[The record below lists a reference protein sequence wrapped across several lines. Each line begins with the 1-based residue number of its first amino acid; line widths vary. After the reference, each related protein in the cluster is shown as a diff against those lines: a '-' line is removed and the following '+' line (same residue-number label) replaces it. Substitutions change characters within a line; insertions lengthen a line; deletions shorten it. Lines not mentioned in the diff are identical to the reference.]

1 MNITRKIT
9 TNRDQFGDK
18 RPLSAI
24 KFIVIH
30 DTANDKRGADADAH
44 YRNLQRPNSRVGS
57 AHYYV
62 DDKEIVQTIDDS
74 VVAWSVG
81 DKWAIKNRTRADVTN
96 YNSVSVE
103 LCINQG
109 IDKAKAYQNL
119 LWLTRYLMTKFN
131 AEVVRHYDATGK
143 PCPST
148 WQANNWAQW
157 WRFKKELTNMP
168 SKWAEKDWNW
178 AVDNHITD
186 GSNPQ
191 GQCTREQAVSLLKRM
206 YDMIK
211 REVQNGKN

>member
-1 MNITRKIT
+1 MKIERKII
-9 TNRDQFGDK
+9 TNRSQLGGK

-30 DTANDKRGADADAH
+30 DTANDKRGADAMAH
-44 YRNLQRPNSRVGS
+44 YRYLQHTSRSGS

-62 DDKEIVQTIDDS
+62 DDHEIVQTIDDS

-81 DKWAIKNRTRADVTN
+81 DKWARKNATRDDVTN

-103 LCINQG
+103 LCINEG
-109 IDKAKAYQNL
+109 IDKAKAYQNV
-119 LWLTRYLMTKFN
+119 LWLTRQLMQKYH
-131 AEVVRHYDATGK
+131 AEVVRHFDATGK

-157 WRFKKELTNMP
+157 WQFRKELISMP

-186 GSNPQ
+186 GSNSQ
-191 GQCTREQAVSLLKRM
+191 GQCTREQVVSLLKRM
-206 YDMIK
+206 YDLIK
-211 REVQNGKN
+211 KEVQNEQN

>member
-1 MNITRKIT
+1 MKIERKII
-9 TNRDQFGDK
+9 TNRSQLGGK

-30 DTANDKRGADADAH
+30 DTANAGKGADAMAH
-44 YRNLQRPNSRVGS
+44 YRYLQHAARSGS

-74 VVAWSVG
+74 VVAWAVG
-81 DKWAIKNRTRADVTN
+81 DKWARKNATRDDVTN
-96 YNSVSVE
+96 YNSISVE

-143 PCPST
+143 PCPKS
-148 WQANNWAQW
+148 WQANNWDQW

-191 GQCTREQAVSLLKRM
+191 GQCTREQVVSLLKRM

-211 REVQNGKN
+211 KEVQNEQN

>member
-1 MNITRKIT
+1 MKITRQII
-9 TNRDQFGDK
+9 TNRSQLGGK

-30 DTANDKRGADADAH
+30 DTANTGKGADAMAH
-44 YRNLQRPNSRVGS
+44 YRYLQHATRSGS

-81 DKWAIKNRTRADVTN
+81 DKWARKNATRDDVTN
-96 YNSVSVE
+96 YNSISVE
-103 LCINQG
+103 LCINEG

-131 AEVVRHYDATGK
+131 AEVVRHFDATGK
-143 PCPST
+143 PCPKS
-148 WQANNWAQW
+148 WQANNWSQW
-157 WRFKKELTNMP
+157 WKFKKELTNMV

-191 GQCTREQAVSLLKRM
+191 GQCTREQVVSLLKRM
-206 YDMIK
+206 YDLIK
-211 REVQNGKN
+211 REVQNEQN

>member
-1 MNITRKIT
+1 MKITRKLT
-9 TNRDQFGDK
+9 TNHDQFGDK
-18 RPLSAI
+18 RSLSAI

-30 DTANDKRGADADAH
+30 DTANDSRGADADAH

-62 DDKEIVQTIDDS
+62 DDHEIVQAIDDS

-81 DKWAIKNRTRADVTN
+81 DKWARKNRTRADVTN

-103 LCINQG
+103 LCINEG

-119 LWLTRYLMTKFN
+119 LWLTKYLMQKYH

-143 PCPST
+143 PCPKS

-157 WRFKKELTNMP
+157 WQFRKELMNVP

-178 AVDNHITD
+178 AVEHKITD

-191 GQCTREQAVSLLKRM
+191 GQCTREQVISLLKRM

-211 REVQNGKN
+211 KEVQNGKN

>member
-1 MNITRKIT
+1 MKITRKLT
-9 TNRDQFGDK
+9 TNRNQFGGK

-30 DTANDKRGADADAH
+30 DTANDKQGADALAH
-44 YRNLQRPNSRVGS
+44 YKYLQTATRYGS

-62 DDKEIVQTIDDS
+62 DDKQIIQTIDDNT
-74 VVAWSVG
+74 VAWAVG
-81 DKWAIKNRTRADVTN
+81 DKWARKNRTRDDVTN

-119 LWLTRYLMTKFN
+119 LWLTRYLMAKYPS
-131 AEVVRHYDATGK
+131 EVVRHFDATGK
-143 PCPST
+143 PCPRS
-148 WQANNWAQW
+148 WQANNWEQW
-157 WRFKKELTNMP
+157 WQFKKELMNMP

-191 GQCTREQAVSLLKRM
+191 GQCTREQVVALLKRM
-206 YDMIK
+206 YDLIK
-211 REVQNGKN
+211 KEVQNEQN

>member
-1 MNITRKIT
+1 MIITRKII
-9 TNRDQFGDK
+9 NNKLQLGGK

-30 DTANDKRGADADAH
+30 DTANVGKGADALAH
-44 YRNLQRPNSRVGS
+44 YKYLQTATRYGS

-62 DDKEIVQTIDDS
+62 DDKQIIQTIDDDTI
-74 VVAWSVG
+74 AWAVG
-81 DKWAIKNRTRADVTN
+81 DKWARKNATRSDVTN
-96 YNSVSVE
+96 TNSVSVE

-109 IDKAKAYQNL
+109 IDKVKAYDNL
-119 LWLTRYLMTKFN
+119 LWLTRYLMAKYPS
-131 AEVVRHYDATGK
+131 EVVRHFDATGK

-157 WRFKKELTNMP
+157 WRFKKELVNMP
-168 SKWAEKDWNW
+168 SKWAEKDWKW

-191 GQCTREQAVSLLKRM
+191 KECTREQVVCLLKRM
-206 YDMIK
+206 YDLIK
-211 REVQNGKN
+211 KEVQNEQN

>member
-1 MNITRKIT
+1 MEITRKIIN
-9 TNRDQFGDK
+9 NRLQTGGK

-30 DTANDKRGADADAH
+30 DTANNSRGADAMAH
-44 YRNLQRPNSRVGS
+44 YRYLQHTTRAGS

-81 DKWAIKNRTRADVTN
+81 DKWARKNRTRDDVTN
-96 YNSVSVE
+96 YNSVNVE
-103 LCINQG
+103 LCINEG

-119 LWLTRYLMTKFN
+119 IWLTRYLMAKYPS
-131 AEVVRHYDATGK
+131 EVVRHFDATGK

-157 WRFKKELTNMP
+157 YKFKKELMNVP

-191 GQCTREQAVSLLKRM
+191 GQCTREQVVSLLKRM
-206 YDMIK
+206 YDLIK
-211 REVQNGKN
+211 KEVQDEQN

>member
-1 MNITRKIT
+1 MKIERKII
-9 TNRDQFGDK
+9 TNSLQLGGK

-30 DTANDKRGADADAH
+30 DTANAGRGADAMAH
-44 YRNLQRPNSRVGS
+44 YRYLQHATRAGS

-74 VVAWSVG
+74 VVAWAVG
-81 DKWAIKNRTRADVTN
+81 DKWARKNRTRDDVTN
-96 YNSVSVE
+96 YNSISVE

-119 LWLTRYLMTKFN
+119 LWLTRYLMAKYPS
-131 AEVVRHYDATGK
+131 EVVRHYDATGK
-143 PCPST
+143 PCPKS

-157 WRFKKELTNMP
+157 WRFKKELIEMP

-178 AVDNHITD
+178 AVEHKITD

-191 GQCTREQAVSLLKRM
+191 GQCTREQVVSLLKRM
-206 YDMIK
+206 YDLIK
-211 REVQNGKN
+211 KEVQNEQN